1 MNDRLMKDGYD
12 VFTKDDGA
20 HVRVWGST
28 ERELFS
34 RALLGLAAVLRPDI
48 APQGGK
54 TVRIRTHIHGKDL
67 PDTLERFLAHVIF
80 ESDMH
85 DAVFSAA
92 DFIVVSEKEVEC
104 ELIGKEVEHKEEEV
118 MHVFIARPGIRNA
131 SGQVEVEFI
140 CEVL

>member
-48 APQGGK
+48 APERGK
-54 TVRIRTHIHGKDL
+54 TVRIRAHVHGKDL
-67 PDTLERFLAHVIF
+67 SDTLERFLAHVVF

-104 ELIGKEVEHKEEEV
+104 ELIGKEVEHKEEEII
-118 MHVFIARPGIRNA
+118 HVFLDRPPAHGLDRRWEA
-131 SGQVEVEFI
+131 EFV

>member
-1 MNDRLMKDGYD
+1 MKDGYD
-12 VFTKDDGA
+12 VYAKDDHI
-20 HVRVWGST
+20 HVRVWGKDA
-28 ERELFS
+28 RELFS
-34 RALLGLAAVLRPDI
+34 RALLGLAAVSRPDI

-54 TVRIRTHIHGKDL
+54 TVRIRAHVHGKDMA
-67 PDTLERFLAHVIF
+67 DTLERFLAHIVF

-104 ELIGKEVEHKEEEV
+104 ELIGKTVEHKEEEIV
-118 MHVFIARPGIRNA
+118 HVFITEPSAQAVDSRL
-131 SGQVEVEFI
+131 EVKFV